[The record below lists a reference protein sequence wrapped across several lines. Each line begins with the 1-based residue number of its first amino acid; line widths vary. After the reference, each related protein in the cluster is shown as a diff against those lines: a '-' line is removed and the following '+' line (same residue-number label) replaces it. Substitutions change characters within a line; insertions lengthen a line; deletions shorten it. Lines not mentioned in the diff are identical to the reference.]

1 VADYTTTGLLAS
13 IRRRAS
19 LPNTATAGT
28 ADADLLAYANE
39 ELRLRLTAQIMS
51 LREDYFLTHDDR
63 ALSGVR
69 YRIPTRAIG
78 GKLAGVYLLDAEGNV
93 RDKLERESH
102 TRLEDW
108 GVGAV
113 GNASAIHIEGNTVVL
128 LPSASSTATTIRLSY
143 YARPGELVA
152 AGAGSVAIPI
162 SAIVGGVAT
171 VKADVGGG
179 SSDPLDI
186 VKASPGF
193 ETTLMDAV
201 AALDSSGF
209 GATGEATATFASLD
223 GVEAGDYI
231 TPAGTSPIPQIP
243 VEFHAIL
250 AQRTA
255 LKALQ
260 ALGDKAGVDDAK
272 RELAEMEEAIGI
284 LASPRVDSSPQK
296 IVNRGGALG
305 GGWRRRY
312 GGL

>member
-39 ELRLRLTAQIMS
+39 ELQLRLTAQIMS

-63 ALSGVR
+63 AISGTR
-69 YRIPTRAIG
+69 YRIPSRAIG

-143 YARPGELVA
+143 YMRPGELVPLSSVGVSQYHSSTQVFSDA
-152 AGAGSVAIPI
+152 AFPAALAPYV
-162 SAIVGGVAT
+162 
-171 VKADVGGG
+171 DV
-179 SSDPLDI
+179 DLVP
-186 VKASPGF
+186 ASPGF
-193 ETTLMDAV
+193 DP
-201 AALDSSGF
+201 ALGLHVS
-209 GATGEATATFASLD
+209 
-223 GVEAGDYI
+223 VRAGDGKSLTLSGPSTIPGHFQPGDYVCL
-231 TPAGTSPIPQIP
+231 AGQSPVPQIP
-243 VEFHAIL
+243 LEFHAIL
-250 AQRTA
+250 AQRAA

-272 RELAEMEEAIGI
+272 RELAEMEEAIGV

>member
-39 ELRLRLTAQIMS
+39 ELQLRLTAQIMS

-63 ALSGVR
+63 PISGVR
-69 YRIPTRAIG
+69 YRIPSRAIG

-102 TRLEDW
+102 SRLEDW

-128 LPSASSTATTIRLSY
+128 LPSASSTATTLRLSY
-143 YARPGELVA
+143 YSRPGELVSA
-152 AGAGSVAIPI
+152 ALAIPI
-162 SAIVGGVAT
+162 ASISGGAAT
-171 VKADVGGG
+171 VNINSGIGTSG
-179 SSDPLDI
+179 PLDI
-186 VKASPGF
+186 VKSSPGF
-193 ETTLMDAV
+193 ECALTDAV
-201 AALDSSGF
+201 AALDNTDF
-209 GATGEATATFASLD
+209 GTLGQSTITFASLE
-223 GVEAGDYI
+223 GVAKGDYI
-231 TPAGTSPIPQIP
+231 APAGTSPVPQIP
-243 VEFHAIL
+243 LEFHAIL
-250 AQRTA
+250 AQRAA

-272 RELAEMEEAIGI
+272 RELAEMEEAIGV
-284 LASPRVDSSPQK
+284 LASPRIDSSPQK
-296 IVNRGGALG
+296 IINRGGALG